1 MLKVGLMLTLWE
13 YYTIQ
18 AFLYNHVQSTCS
30 TNTYRQEL
38 IVFFHLTAAKSRL
51 VQLSVSSC
59 FGLHCELSTET
70 LAILLRPHWFFHC
83 VCQFGILVSCHQLAC
98 TEREDTLTM
107 CFFCVIMRT
116 FISGT
121 ALNDRIEK
129 KNSHTIKLI
138 VRFWMFSPDITNKWS
153 KVVVSVHSSVPAEW
167 LDLLPGCTIKT
178 NLVSFKKRV
187 RAKKTI
193 WEISHNIRERTKL
206 TQVQAE
212 IGSLH
217 QAGVLTH
224 GPNVEVHEDG
234 QAGEGCHSEPHQE
247 EQVGQEHQLQTQTVC
262 WALTMRHKW
271 AGDGKKVPFSV
282 LSTTVLQ
289 L

>member
-1 MLKVGLMLTLWE
+1 MFH
-13 YYTIQ
+13 Q
-18 AFLYNHVQSTCS
+18 HVQTRVDRFLSSHCS
-30 TNTYRQEL
+30 KVQVSAAECILLFWASLWAFYWDFGNFVAPTLVFPLCVPVWYFGEL
-38 IVFFHLTAAKSRL
+38 PPTRL
-51 VQLSVSSC
+51 HWAGGYTHYVLFLCYNEDLYFWYSAEWQNREEKLSHYKAYCQILNVLAWHNQHGQKLLSVC
-59 FGLHCELSTET
+59 IPLS
-70 LAILLRPHWFFHC
+70 
-83 VCQFGILVSCHQLAC
+83 QQ
-98 TEREDTLTM
+98 
-107 CFFCVIMRT
+107 
-116 FISGT
+116 
-121 ALNDRIEK
+121 
-129 KNSHTIKLI
+129 
-138 VRFWMFSPDITNKWS
+138 
-153 KVVVSVHSSVPAEW
+153 W

-178 NLVSFKKRV
+178 NLISFKKRV